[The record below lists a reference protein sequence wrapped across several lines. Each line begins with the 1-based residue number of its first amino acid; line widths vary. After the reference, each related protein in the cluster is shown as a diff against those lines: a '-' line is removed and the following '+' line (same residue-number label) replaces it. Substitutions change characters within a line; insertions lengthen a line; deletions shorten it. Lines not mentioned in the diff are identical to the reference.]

1 MRRFTDLCNAGASVI
16 ARGAQAVTMLAQP
29 QPSPQPAASTLC
41 ALGGMAVHCTSHS
54 ARQRWPKEP
63 VWFLCFAESLCI
75 PANMP
80 MPDECQAY
88 MLGLCTVTIGCIVL
102 AILFVSIAV
111 LPRFSAVASQNKA
124 PGQ

>member
-41 ALGGMAVHCTSHS
+41 ALGGMAVHCTTHGAS
-54 ARQRWPKEP
+54 QRWPKER
-63 VWFLCFAESLCI
+63 VWFLCFAESLFI

-80 MPDECQAY
+80 MPDEC
-88 MLGLCTVTIGCIVL
+88 
-102 AILFVSIAV
+102 
-111 LPRFSAVASQNKA
+111 
-124 PGQ
+124 